1 MDLNKIKKQEWKRRF
16 FAIVAGQTIS
26 LIGSSAVQFSLIWWL
41 ASETTS
47 PIMMSLAGLFAFLPQ
62 MLLGPFAGV
71 WIDRWRRKTVIICAD
86 MFIGLVAA
94 LFALSFLVWSPPYW
108 LVCVVLGVRAV
119 ANVFHTPA
127 IQAVVP
133 MLVPGEELIKAN
145 GWSQLLQGGA
155 FMLGPVIGAAMYAA
169 FPMPVILL
177 TDLLGA
183 AAASITVA
191 VVPIPEVARGQ
202 VLSSHFLQ
210 ELKEGIDIFMR
221 DKKLSFVTSVVAV
234 SMIFFMPLSSMYPL
248 MTSDYFKGTA
258 WHASL
263 IQITYSMGMM
273 MGAGIM
279 SQFKI
284 KNKLFAALMG
294 VFVLGATSFVSGILP
309 SSSVGLWIYTA
320 VCLVMGSSMNIYNIP
335 YMAYIQENIP
345 KEAQGRAF
353 SLIGS
358 LMSFTMPLGL
368 LIAGPAAEYY
378 GVPFWFNAAGI
389 LVLAVTLAGMMFYR
403 RIHNNMQE
411 GAEE

>member
-1 MDLNKIKKQEWKRRF
+1 MESDKIQETEWKRRF
-16 FAIVAGQTIS
+16 FTIVAGQTIS

-62 MLLGPFAGV
+62 LLLGPFAGV

-86 MFIGLVAA
+86 MFTGLVAA

-119 ANVFHTPA
+119 AGVFHTPA

-133 MLVPGEELIKAN
+133 MLVPGEELVKAN
-145 GWSQLLQGGA
+145 GWSQLLQAGA

-169 FPMPVILL
+169 FSMPVILL
-177 TDLLGA
+177 SDLVGA
-183 AAASITVA
+183 VAASITVA
-191 VVPIPEVARGQ
+191 IVPIPEIEGRQ
-202 VLSSHFLQ
+202 MLSSHFLKQ
-210 ELKEGIDIFMR
+210 LKEGIDVFMQ
-221 DKKLSFVTSVVAV
+221 DKRLSFVTLLVAV
-234 SMIFFMPLSSMYPL
+234 SMVFFMPLSSMYPL

-263 IQITYSMGMM
+263 IQITYSVGMM
-273 MGAGIM
+273 VGAGVM

-284 KNKLFAALMG
+284 RNKLFAALAGMII
-294 VFVLGATSFVSGILP
+294 LGLTCLVSGVLP
-309 SSSVGLWIYTA
+309 GNSLGFWIYA
-320 VCLVMGSSMNIYNIP
+320 LVCLAMGSSVNIYNIP

-345 KEAQGRAF
+345 KGAQGRAF

-358 LMSFTMPLGL
+358 LMSLTMPLGL
-368 LIAGPAAEYY
+368 LIAGPVAEYW
-378 GVPFWFNAAGI
+378 GVPFLFAAAGI
-389 LVLAVTLAGMMFYR
+389 LILAVTLSGMIFYR
-403 RIHNNMQE
+403 KV
-411 GAEE
+411 